1 MASNLAEFFRER
13 FREATGKWN
22 TDKHEESL
30 EELSVLLM
38 EPRLPLLYRLKA
50 NFLLALGHDDWT
62 IAEGYRHDADEVYG
76 EIRLLGAQHV
86 EIERQLVGIRERLD
100 TFARDQIT
108 DDPRTEVETQAETS
122 GPVGAS
128 QQLTSDSQE

>member
-1 MASNLAEFFRER
+1 M
-13 FREATGKWN
+13 
-22 TDKHEESL
+22 
-30 EELSVLLM
+30 EL
-38 EPRLPLLYRLKA
+38 RLPLLYRLKA

-62 IAEGYRHDADEVYG
+62 IAEGYRHDAERVYG
-76 EIRLLGAQHV
+76 EIRLMEAQHV

-128 QQLTSDSQE
+128 SQE